1 MQRESNRRIFYEMN
15 SEEIINRCRKQIG
28 DQVKIARENKNISL
42 RDLAEQ
48 TGIAFQHI
56 SRVEQGKYNVTID
69 TLALISHQ
77 LGIEIKIE

>member
-1 MQRESNRRIFYEMN
+1 MN
-15 SEEIINRCRKQIG
+15 SDSEEIINRCRKQIG
-28 DQVKIARENKNISL
+28 DQVKQARENKNISL

-56 SRVEQGKYNVTID
+56 NRVEQGKHNVTID

>member
-1 MQRESNRRIFYEMN
+1 MKSD
-15 SEEIINRCRKQIG
+15 SEEIINRCRRVIG
-28 DQVKIARENKNISL
+28 DQVKRARENKNISL

>member
-1 MQRESNRRIFYEMN
+1 MRPVCE
-15 SEEIINRCRKQIG
+15 
-28 DQVKIARENKNISL
+28 DQPHFFDSK
-42 RDLAEQ
+42 Q

>member
-1 MQRESNRRIFYEMN
+1 MKSD
-15 SEEIINRCRKQIG
+15 SEKIINECRRVIG
-28 DQVKIARENKNISL
+28 EQVKRARENKNISL

-69 TLALISHQ
+69 TLALISNQ
-77 LGIEIKIE
+77 LGIKIKIE

>member
-1 MQRESNRRIFYEMN
+1 MN
-15 SEEIINRCRKQIG
+15 SDREELINRCRRVIG
-28 DQVKIARENKNISL
+28 DQVKRARENKNISL

-56 SRVEQGKYNVTID
+56 SRVEQGKHNVTID